1 MSHISIGLLVL
12 VELAIVGW
20 VIVRTPQPPAL
31 GELDRNARRTLGT
44 RHRFSPLPK
53 EVTDGSTTDQR

>member
-12 VELAIVGW
+12 EAMIVGW
-20 VIVRTPQPPAL
+20 AIWKSPPPSML

>member
-12 VELAIVGW
+12 ELAIVGW

-31 GELDRNARRTLGT
+31 GELDKHARRTLGT
-44 RHRFSPLPK
+44 QHRFSPLPK
-53 EVTDGSTTDQR
+53 DKQ